1 MVILEFISSALL
13 IVYVITEKRY
23 LPTVNFEIL
32 FAVLGIAIAVLS
44 YLYNS
49 IASLAVSSIVVL
61 LVLIKIMKMVNLVNP
76 RPEGDEKRK
85 RE

>member
-32 FAVLGIAIAVLS
+32 FAVLGIAVAVLS

-49 IASLAVSSIVVL
+49 IASLAISSIVVL
-61 LVLIKIMKMVNLVNP
+61 LVLIKIMKMINLVNP

-85 RE
+85 KE